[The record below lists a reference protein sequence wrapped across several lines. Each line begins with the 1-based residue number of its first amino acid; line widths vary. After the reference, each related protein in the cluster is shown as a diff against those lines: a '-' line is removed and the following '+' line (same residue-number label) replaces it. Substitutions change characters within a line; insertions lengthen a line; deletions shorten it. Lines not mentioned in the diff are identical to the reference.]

1 MYSLAWCVTYSI
13 FLKTDFQPKEG
24 SDYNSM
30 SRQFPSAFQNKQNRN
45 QRDYQP
51 RYNPSPVVPAAPEP
65 PKPSPTDMNETNF
78 PYLGNNR
85 GPNQMWVFDTSFAKR
100 IEQTKQKEELN
111 RLREERMKEDR
122 IKAQVEM
129 SGVYMVQRYASSG
142 TRYEE
147 PEEEEYAYQEQPR
160 EESESEPSEEE
171 EDDGWTTVKNNR
183 AFKPKQ
189 TLSVEQLATKY
200 NDIEE
205 KEPELHTTEEY
216 DGMFEYGY
224 RHQHG

>member
-1 MYSLAWCVTYSI
+1 
-13 FLKTDFQPKEG
+13 
-24 SDYNSM
+24 M
-30 SRQFPSAFQNKQNRN
+30 SRSFPAAFQNKPNNR
-45 QRDYQP
+45 REYDRYPP
-51 RYNPSPVVPAAPEP
+51 RNPIPPVQAAPEP
-65 PKPSPTDMNETNF
+65 PKPNLTDMNETNF

-85 GPNQMWVFDTSFAKR
+85 GPSQMWVFDTSFAKR
-100 IEQTKQKEELN
+100 IEQTKQLEELK

-129 SGVYMVQRYASSG
+129 SGVYMVQRYSSG

-147 PEEEEYAYQEQPR
+147 PEDDEYAYQEQER
-160 EESESEPSEEE
+160 EETESEPSEE

-205 KEPELHTTEEY
+205 KEPELYTTAEG
-216 DGMFEYGY
+216 DDLIEYGY
-224 RHQHG
+224 RHTHG

>member
-1 MYSLAWCVTYSI
+1 
-13 FLKTDFQPKEG
+13 
-24 SDYNSM
+24 M
-30 SRQFPSAFQNKQNRN
+30 SRQFPSAFQNKN
-45 QRDYQP
+45 QRRDYQP
-51 RYNPSPVVPAAPEP
+51 RYNPGPVVPAAPEP
-65 PKPSPTDMNETNF
+65 PQPSPTDMSEANF

-100 IEQTKQKEELN
+100 IEQTKQKEELK
-111 RLREERMKEDR
+111 RLREERIKEDR
-122 IKAQVEM
+122 VKAQVEM

-147 PEEEEYAYQEQPR
+147 PEEEEYAYQEQVR
-160 EESESEPSEEE
+160 EEPESEPSEEEE

-183 AFKPKQ
+183 AFKPKP
-189 TLSVEQLATKY
+189 TLSVEQLANKY
-200 NDIEE
+200 KEIEE